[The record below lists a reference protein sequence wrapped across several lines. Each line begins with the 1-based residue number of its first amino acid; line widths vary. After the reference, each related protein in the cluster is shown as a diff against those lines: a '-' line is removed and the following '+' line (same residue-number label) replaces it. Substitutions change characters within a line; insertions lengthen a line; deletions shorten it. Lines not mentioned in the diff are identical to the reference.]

1 MHNHVKQEKGKK
13 KRGPDL
19 MNRRVHRIGTNRAFK
34 ELMNT
39 GSVYSWSHGITVAV
53 AVVVV
58 GGGGGVWF
66 WNRRKMMKMVVMVDL
81 ILIC

>member
-13 KRGPDL
+13 KKGPDL

-39 GSVYSWSHGITVAV
+39 GSVYS
-53 AVVVV
+53 
-58 GGGGGVWF
+58 
-66 WNRRKMMKMVVMVDL
+66 
-81 ILIC
+81 